1 MEILQNLGSL
11 PIFFIMF
18 IIIYFLMIR
27 PQVNNQKK
35 HSSLID
41 NLKKNDKV
49 VMRDGICGKIIDFKG
64 ENKILLET
72 ANETKI
78 IILKSYVASI
88 DK

>member
-1 MEILQNLGSL
+1 
-11 PIFFIMF
+11 
-18 IIIYFLMIR
+18 MIR